1 MLSAKLKELKSL
13 SSFMKTFKILILC
26 FGFLLVNPAYSND
39 NEVWVKDLYSSS
51 EEVSTTQ
58 SKVESDTS
66 QVAPKNEAI
75 NQTKNES
82 APQNKNVENLVKES
96 VSKPN
101 KEPTKPK
108 NINTLSISM
117 TTFYIGA
124 FCVVVIIFILC
135 LWLKKVRNLIS
146 GRYKDFEILRV
157 LSVGQKER
165 IVLLKVGK
173 EELVVGV
180 TPQNINLIYKLEK
193 SIKDEDSKAIFDKK
207 LDNAKESN
215 QD

>member
-1 MLSAKLKELKSL
+1 
-13 SSFMKTFKILILC
+13 MKALKILILC
-26 FGFLLVNPAYSND
+26 LGFLLVNPAYSLDND
-39 NEVWVKDLYSSS
+39 EVRVKDLYSSS
-51 EEVSTTQ
+51 QESTTQ

-66 QVAPKNEAI
+66 QVAPKNETT

-101 KEPTKPK
+101 KEPTKQK

-193 SIKDEDSKAIFDKK
+193 SIKEEDSKAIFDKK
-207 LDNAKESN
+207 LDNAKELN